1 MVCPTARLDE
11 GGTRPRVLFFQA
23 VKMIRLLKLFFLIAF
38 VAGIIFLTHGFVF
51 TKAAEMLIRK
61 DEMKPADVIVVLAG
75 EQEERVLYGIKLFKD
90 EWARKDRI
98 IMAGGPLVWKY
109 TWASLMKEQAE
120 SLGIP
125 GKKILLEDKSRS
137 TEEDALYTKEIL
149 KKNGFKSII
158 LVTSPYHSRRAAL
171 IFNNVLGSEFKIISA
186 PADESWFNVNDWWK
200 RRRDRAAVLNEFSK
214 YVWLWL
220 FGLQEKA

>member
-1 MVCPTARLDE
+1 MPDSFHS
-11 GGTRPRVLFFQA
+11 GGTV
-23 VKMIRLLKLFFLIAF
+23 IRILKLLFLIAF
-38 VAGIIFLTHGFVF
+38 VAGILFLTHGFVL
-51 TKAAEMLIRK
+51 TKAAEMLIKK

-75 EQEERVLYGIKLFKD
+75 EQEERVIYGTKLFRD
-90 EWARKDRI
+90 DWARKDRI
-98 IMAGGPLVWKY
+98 ILAGGPLVWKY

-137 TEEDALYTKEIL
+137 TEEDAFYTKEIL
-149 KKNGFKSII
+149 QENGFKSII

-171 IFNNVLGSEFKIISA
+171 IFKSVLGSEFKIISA

-200 RRRDRAAVLNEFSK
+200 RRRDRSAVLNEFSK
-214 YVWLWL
+214 YLWLWI
-220 FGLQEKA
+220 FGAQEKA

>member
-1 MVCPTARLDE
+1 
-11 GGTRPRVLFFQA
+11 
-23 VKMIRLLKLFFLIAF
+23 MIRILKGLFLIVF
-38 VAGIIFLTHGFVF
+38 VAGILFLTHGFVLNR
-51 TKAAEMLIRK
+51 AAEMLVKK

-90 EWARKDRI
+90 DWARKDRI

-125 GKKILLEDKSRS
+125 GKKILIEDTSRS

-149 KKNGFKSII
+149 KKHGFKSII

-171 IFNNVLGSEFKIISA
+171 IFKKVLGSDFKIISA
-186 PADESWFNVNDWWK
+186 PADESWFALDDWWK
-200 RRRDRAAVLNEFSK
+200 RRRDRSIVLSEFSK
-214 YVWLWL
+214 YLWLWI
-220 FGLQEKA
+220 FGVQEKV